1 MKRGVVNQGLFSQIP
16 LGFFREFA
24 TFALYKERSIQFFWK
39 QVNKIRRMKTKIDPY
54 TDTDDGRLFSL
65 IEQGDE
71 GAFTHEDR
79 KEAIVKMK

>member
-1 MKRGVVNQGLFSQIP
+1 
-16 LGFFREFA
+16 
-24 TFALYKERSIQFFWK
+24 
-39 QVNKIRRMKTKIDPY
+39 MKTKIDPY